1 MPETVTFSLVDMS
14 RSFATRA
21 KGQEVFAFLSKAR
34 EDTEAERVIV
44 DWCGVNA
51 ASPSFIDEF
60 VGRICETCPDEGLRD
75 GIVITCDSGR
85 IVELIDTVLR
95 RRGYQLSYA
104 LKPEDVL
111 TGRLNVLGDPS
122 GSRPVLA

>member
-1 MPETVTFSLVDMS
+1 MAETMTFSLADTS

-34 EDTEAERVIV
+34 EDTQAERVIV
-44 DWCGVNA
+44 DWHGVNA

-60 VGRICETCPDEGLRD
+60 VGRICETGPDEGLRD
-75 GIVITCDSGR
+75 GIVITGDSGR
-85 IVELIDTVLR
+85 IIELIDTVLR
-95 RRGYQLSYA
+95 RRGCQLSYA

-111 TGRLNVLGDPS
+111 TGRLDLLGDLS
-122 GSRPVLA
+122 GPRAVPA